1 MAFGT
6 VHRGSGSLEST
17 EVSRLILLLVVLF
30 LPWVGANSGNAQTSH
45 DSVEQTLK
53 QLPYSADLR
62 EFQLQEYLLQRIP
75 PLPAPTTAEE
85 WRSQEEQLRRHILD
99 DVAFH
104 GWPHAWIDS
113 APDFQQVGVIET
125 GHGYRIRKLR
135 YEIVP
140 GFQSTALLYEPVTIS
155 ASAPAILN
163 VIGHQPEG
171 IAVEYEQKRCIDF
184 AKRGIVALDLG
195 WMGFGELSHQEN
207 AHDYAAQL
215 NLVGSNALGLFYLA
229 MRRGLDYLETLPE
242 VDKAKLGVTGLSGGG
257 WQTVMLSALDPRV
270 TVSVEVAGVGSR
282 ESNITH
288 PLDTYEIEAEA
299 PDLMESQDYP
309 QLIAMRAP
317 RPTLLI
323 HNAMDDC
330 CFRAPLVK
338 PYLYDQVKPFFQ
350 LFGASND
357 LAWHTNRDP
366 GTHNYQLDNREQAYR
381 FFTAHFHLARSE
393 GEIFSDDE
401 VRTPQELAIGVAA
414 NNLTLVGLA
423 KKLALQIRREPIPTD
438 SVERSAWARTERER
452 LKSVVRYTPA
462 STVHALRLGNGR
474 GLDFQSLYYRF
485 DFSNGLGANGVWLRE
500 DAAPENAKATIV
512 LDDKGYQDASDIVAD
527 HVDRGEQVLA
537 VDLLFQGA
545 DFQDAPAWAMLTDSS
560 GSRPLGL
567 EAAQL
572 VAVANWLRSS
582 TGRPVQVE
590 TDGIRNQVI
599 AMTAAAIEPEVFSL
613 VSSQNGMKSLT
624 YLLDKPVPFRSA
636 PELFSLD
643 FYRYFDLESLTALA
657 APGKVST
664 ISFIPN

>member
-1 MAFGT
+1 M
-6 VHRGSGSLEST
+6 
-17 EVSRLILLLVVLF
+17 LLLVALF
-30 LPWVGANSGNAQTSH
+30 LPWKGANSGNAQTSH

-53 QLPYSADLR
+53 QLTHSANLR

-85 WRSQEEQLRRHILD
+85 WRSQGEQLRRHILD

-104 GWPHAWIDS
+104 GWPRAWIDS

-155 ASAPAILN
+155 APAPAILN
-163 VIGHQPEG
+163 LIGHQPEG
-171 IAVEYEQKRCIDF
+171 IAVEYEQKRCINF

-195 WMGFGELSHQEN
+195 WIGFGELSQQEN

-229 MRRGLDYLETLPE
+229 MRRGLDYLEALPE
-242 VDKAKLGVTGLSGGG
+242 VDKAKLGATGLSGGG

-299 PDLMESQDYP
+299 PDLLEGQDYP
-309 QLIAMRAP
+309 ELIALRAP
-317 RPTLLI
+317 RPTLLV
-323 HNAMDDC
+323 HNALDDC
-330 CFRAPLVK
+330 CFRAPQVK

-350 LFGASND
+350 LFSASD
-357 LAWHTNRDP
+357 ALAWHENRDP
-366 GTHNYQLDNREQAYR
+366 GTHNYQLDNRMQAYR
-381 FFTAHFHLARSE
+381 FFTAHFHLPTAD

-414 NNLTLVGLA
+414 DNLTLVGLA
-423 KKLALQIRREPIPTD
+423 RRLALQIRRELIPAD
-438 SVERSAWARTERER
+438 SLARRAWVRTERER
-452 LKSVVRYTPA
+452 LKSVVRYTPV

-485 DFSNGLGANGVWLRE
+485 DFSNGLDANGVWLRE

-512 LDDKGYQDASDIVAD
+512 LDDKGYQDASEIVAD

-537 VDLLFQGA
+537 LDLLFQGA

-599 AMTAAAIEPEVFSL
+599 AMTAAAIEPEAFSL
-613 VSSQNGMKSLT
+613 VSSRNGMKSLT
-624 YLLDKPVPFRSA
+624 YLLDKPIPFRSA
-636 PELFSLD
+636 PELFPLD
-643 FYRYFDLESLTALA
+643 FYRYFDLQSLTALA
-657 APGKVST
+657 APGKIST